1 MGPWHKPI
9 GVLWKASQSLEINSF
24 LGRRRLLIRAA
35 DPNIVRKTLEMTLHK
50 AGLIKLGDDGLQ
62 EKDMIAMIPRKLRN
76 MTANCEEPIA

>member
-1 MGPWHKPI
+1 MI
-9 GVLWKASQSLEINSF
+9 
-24 LGRRRLLIRAA
+24 
-35 DPNIVRKTLEMTLHK
+35 LHK